1 MKSKK
6 LRGVEAYYRVLS
18 FSNSLHTSDSD
29 SVDAAD
35 NKESI
40 GLEKTM
46 VLFIYYLF
54 FCKPITSAI
63 TGKSNGLIV
72 SHDIYRL
79 EIGHRWSIKV
89 VIFETSH

>member
-6 LRGVEAYYRVLS
+6 LRGVEAYYRVLTL
-18 FSNSLHTSDSD
+18 SNSLHTSDSD

-46 VLFIYYLF
+46 FLFIYYLF
-54 FCKPITSAI
+54 F
-63 TGKSNGLIV
+63 L
-72 SHDIYRL
+72 
-79 EIGHRWSIKV
+79 
-89 VIFETSH
+89 